1 MRVPPTAMAVQLLQ
15 EGPVPE
21 KPAHA
26 RARHRQDRDSWARQ
40 DPFRGLSAGKR
51 SYPRRTTGSGKTTLG
66 LEFVYRGAR
75 EFDEPGIIV
84 TFEVSTEKVVRDA
97 AQFGWD
103 LRELE
108 QQGRLKIISTT
119 RRVFQQEVQEPESL
133 LLTEATHLG
142 AQRIFIDGLAGLA
155 RNGNGDARELFHV
168 LVEALHRGSVT
179 AMFALDA
186 PADRAAIGAMP
197 EDFIADTIIRLGRE
211 PVRRAV
217 VRSIEVV
224 KSRGQDYLLGAH
236 SFRVVNGKGLEV
248 YRRAQA
254 ASDRGDDPART
265 TDVIGRVATGTEG
278 LDELLH
284 GGYFVGSTTL
294 VAGISGVGKTVM
306 GLQFLAEGARRGERG
321 LMVTL
326 DEAQDRMIRN
336 AATIGISLRR
346 EMERGMIDVWYE
358 TPQEMEVDRHFGE
371 LESRLE
377 RLKPQRA
384 VVDSLAGYGQMISP
398 STSMRDFIHAVVG
411 LMRQRQITSVFSQ
424 ENPEMLGMSTMTGDI
439 AISSLMDN
447 ILLLNWVE
455 LGDTFRLGLTIG
467 KARAMPTSR
476 VTYECEIVDGRGL
489 HVLPRAV
496 PVPSLP
502 FARYYGLLSRA
513 PERRRTETEADR
525 P

>member
-1 MRVPPTAMAVQLLQ
+1 MPEPDIVKTGIHGLDRILFGGFPRGNVVILAGPP
-15 EGPVPE
+15 
-21 KPAHA
+21 
-26 RARHRQDRDSWARQ
+26 
-40 DPFRGLSAGKR
+40 
-51 SYPRRTTGSGKTTLG
+51 GSGKTTLG

-108 QQGRLKIISTT
+108 QQGRVKIISTT

-155 RNGNGDARELFHV
+155 RNGNGGDARELFHV
-168 LVEALHRGSVT
+168 LVEALHRESIT

-224 KSRGQDYLLGAH
+224 KSRGQDYLLGSH

-336 AATIGISLRR
+336 AATIGINLRR
-346 EMERGMIDVWYE
+346 EIERGMIDVWYE

-502 FARYYGLLSRA
+502 FARYYGLLSRS
-513 PERRRTETEADR
+513 PERRRPETEADR